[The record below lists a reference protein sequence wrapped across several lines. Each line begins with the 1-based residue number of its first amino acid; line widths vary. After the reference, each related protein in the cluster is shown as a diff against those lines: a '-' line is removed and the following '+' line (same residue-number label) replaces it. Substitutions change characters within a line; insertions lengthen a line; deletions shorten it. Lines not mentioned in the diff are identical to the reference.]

1 MWSRTRSSI
10 LPVFI
15 AGLMLLFLS
24 GCGFQLRGK
33 ATLPP
38 GLEKMTITGLDMYD
52 QLVVVVSQYLRAN
65 GVDVVANGDPQAAVL
80 RLSNFSQ
87 TKEIIVVAVDGTVRE
102 YRLISGVTMELNDKA
117 TGLKLPPERVQV
129 MRDFLYNPDDV
140 LGKSEE
146 EKVLRE
152 EMIRDLGRKIMER
165 LGTLGS

>member
-1 MWSRTRSSI
+1 MWSRTKSSI
-10 LPVFI
+10 LPVFMV
-15 AGLMLLFLS
+15 GLMLLYLS

-52 QLVVVVSQYLRAN
+52 PLVVVLSRYLRAN
-65 GVDVVANGDPQAAVL
+65 GVDVVANGDPKVAEL

-87 TKEIIVVAVDGTVRE
+87 IKEIIVVAVDGTVRE
-102 YRLISGVTMELNDKA
+102 YRLISGVTIELKDKA
-117 TGLKLPPERVQV
+117 SGLNLPAERIGVT
-129 MRDFLYNPDDV
+129 RDFLYNPDDV

-152 EMIRDLGRKIMER
+152 EMIRDLARKIMER
-165 LGTLGS
+165 LGTLTP